1 MSGAETKVVRR
12 GQERKVR
19 GALSNREASAFGLRF
34 RLCLNETK
42 KKTHIISTHFTVSLL
57 L

>member
-34 RLCLNETK
+34 RLALSALFE
-42 KKTHIISTHFTVSLL
+42 
-57 L
+57 